1 MFRSDQLGLC
11 CGSLVQ
17 ADFRGLAEAAS
28 AAGFTSISVWPT
40 LFYGALDS
48 GLSEADLRTILND
61 NGLRVTELDP
71 LMSWLPLELDDSD
84 MAAGF
89 LSYSEDHFYRIAD
102 ELGARS
108 LNFIQQGDSPIS
120 ESERIDLI
128 SGICERA
135 KAHQLQV
142 SVEFLPWSPIGN
154 LQTALD
160 LVAVVAKD
168 NFGVNID
175 IWHHFRSGGTIE
187 QLVKVDAA
195 RVNALQFNDV
205 AAKAWDNVVEE
216 TSMGRLL
223 PGEGSSNSA
232 AVLRALEK
240 AGVDAPLNV
249 EVFSAGLMALPA
261 IEAANMLFTSTQ
273 RVIENTGDS
282 QCAM

>member
-1 MFRSDQLGLC
+1 VFRSDQLGLC

-17 ADFRGLAEAAS
+17 ADFRGLAEAAGT
-28 AAGFTSISVWPT
+28 AGFKSISAWPT

-48 GLSEADLRTILND
+48 GLSEADLRSILAD
-61 NGLRVTELDP
+61 NGLHITELDP

-84 MAAGF
+84 MAAGL

-108 LNFIQQGDSPIS
+108 LNLIQQGDSPAS
-120 ESERIDLI
+120 NSERIDLI

-135 KAHQLQV
+135 KAHGLLV

-154 LQTALD
+154 LQSALE
-160 LVAVVAKD
+160 LVAAVAKD

-175 IWHHFRSGGTIE
+175 IWHHFRSGGTTE
-187 QLVKVDAA
+187 QLAIVDPN
-195 RVNALQFNDV
+195 RVVALQFNDV
-205 AAKAWDNVVEE
+205 AEQPWGNIVEE

-232 AVLRALEK
+232 AVLGALEQ

-249 EVFSAGLMALPA
+249 EVFSAELMSLPA
-261 IEAANMLFTSTQ
+261 VEAAKRLFTSTQ
-273 RVIENTGDS
+273 RVIENAG
-282 QCAM
+282 M